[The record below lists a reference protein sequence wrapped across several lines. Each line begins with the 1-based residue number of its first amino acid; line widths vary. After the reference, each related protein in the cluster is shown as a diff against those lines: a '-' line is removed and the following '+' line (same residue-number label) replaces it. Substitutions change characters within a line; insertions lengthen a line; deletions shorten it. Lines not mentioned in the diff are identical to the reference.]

1 MMIGSRKKAAAGIL
15 ACMFGADVAGA
26 QTAAAPAIG
35 DIIVTAQKR
44 AEDIQKV
51 GAAITAI
58 GGTALEAARV
68 RQAVD
73 LAKLTPGLSTV
84 NFTGDETPIFSIRG
98 IGLDDFN
105 PSNSSGTAIYID
117 GIYQTSPVFLSA
129 PLFDVSRVEV
139 LKGPQ
144 GTLYGRNATGGA
156 ISIISNQPSERAS
169 AAATLGFGRWNTIEA
184 NGYVTG
190 RLADGLTGR
199 LAGTFTR
206 QGHGFQQDVDTG
218 RRYGRTRDFA
228 LRSMLKYEGGGFD
241 TTLSVHGSR
250 DRSTPSSY
258 QNRFTA
264 VPGCDACAAL
274 FDTGGTSSRRVKV
287 GDLDLRRRETL
298 LGASLTTN
306 VDLGFA
312 DLVVILGYDHI
323 SRNNVDN
330 NDGIP
335 VAVYNFFQREKVSQ
349 FYEETRLTSKS
360 RLFGITDWLLGT
372 SYSSQRFH
380 SRDSSDQSFTFV
392 GQFETP
398 PDIFGTGLSIAQA
411 DYVQKPTSL
420 GFFANTTS
428 HVSDRL
434 RVILGLRY
442 SDDSVRVS
450 GATTEEGLADGGVLF
465 QGIGAVVAAANE
477 KRSSHLFSYKAGIE
491 YDLSS
496 RLLFYANTGTST
508 KAGVYALGPALDP
521 AGLRYADPERL
532 RAYEAGFKMS
542 FFDRRLTVN
551 PTAFYYV
558 YKNRQSGLLFIS
570 PFTGFPTG
578 SLANI
583 PLAHVKGAEVEVV
596 ARPTR
601 QLTLNGTFA
610 YLDSSIRRTLADV
623 DGNPLLT
630 PVAVGSALAQ
640 SPRYTYT
647 VGGRYVVPL
656 NERSEAVAQLD
667 YSWRG
672 KQRTTL
678 ADPLSVYGPVKQ
690 LDGRITVS
698 IGDALDVSAWG
709 RNLLNSHEIVA
720 ANTSQLLSQTIYRIK
735 PISYGIEITRRF

>member
-1 MMIGSRKKAAAGIL
+1 MIRTRTKAAAGVLGCALWVNI
-15 ACMFGADVAGA
+15 AHA
-26 QTAAAPAIG
+26 QAAATPASG

-51 GAAITAI
+51 GAAITAV
-58 GGTALEAARV
+58 GGAALEAARV

-73 LAKLTPGLSTV
+73 LSKLTPGLSTV

-144 GTLYGRNATGGA
+144 GTLYGKNATGGA
-156 ISIISNQPSERAS
+156 ISIISNQPSEHAS
-169 AAATLGFGRWNTIEA
+169 AEATLGFGRWDTIEA

-190 RLADGLTGR
+190 SLADGLTGR
-199 LAGTFTR
+199 LAGTLTR
-206 QGHGFQQDVDTG
+206 QGHGFQTDVDTG

-228 LRSMLKYEGGGFD
+228 LRGLLKYQGSGFD
-241 TTLSVHGSR
+241 MTLSVHGSQ
-250 DRSTPSSY
+250 DHSTPSSY

-274 FDTGGTSSRRVKV
+274 FDTGGTSAQRVKV

-298 LGASLTTN
+298 IGASLTTN

-312 DLVVILGYDHI
+312 DLVSIVGYDHI
-323 SRNNVDN
+323 KRNNVDN

-349 FYEETRLTSKS
+349 LYEETRLTSKV
-360 RLFGITDWLLGT
+360 RAFGVTDWLLGT
-372 SYSSQRFH
+372 SYSWQRFH

-398 PDIFGTGLSIAQA
+398 PDIFSTGTSVAQA
-411 DYVQKPTSL
+411 DYLQKPKSL
-420 GFFANTTS
+420 GFFANTTT
-428 HVSDRL
+428 HVSNSL

-450 GATTEEGLADGGVLF
+450 GDTTEEGAADGGVLF
-465 QGIGAVVAAANE
+465 QGVGAVVAAANE

-491 YDLSS
+491 YDVSA
-496 RLLFYANTGTST
+496 RILFYANTGTST

-532 RAYEAGFKMS
+532 RAYEAGLKMS
-542 FFDRRLTVN
+542 FFDRRLIVN
-551 PTAFYYV
+551 PTAFYYI
-558 YKNRQSGLLFIS
+558 YKDRQSGLLFIS
-570 PFTGFPTG
+570 PITGFPTG

-596 ARPTR
+596 ARPTP

-647 VGGRYVVPL
+647 LGGRYVIPL
-656 NERSEAVAQLD
+656 GERAKVVAQLD
-667 YSWRG
+667 YSWRD

-690 LDGRITVS
+690 LDGRMTLSV
-698 IGDALDVSAWG
+698 GDTLDVSAWG
-709 RNLLNSHEIVA
+709 RNLLDSNEIVA
-720 ANTSQLLSQTIYRIK
+720 ANTSQLLSQTIYRLK
-735 PISYGIEITRRF
+735 PISYGIEVTHRF